1 MRNKLLLLSALVLCP
16 VLSLT
21 PPSAVAETKNIL
33 ELYTLAKAKDPV
45 VGKAEARLEAGKA
58 DQEIAWAALL
68 PRINANASQRKL
80 WHTVE
85 NYGPQTT
92 EGSYD
97 SFNYSVGGQIAIF
110 NVPSFLQVSAAGAG
124 LKSAD
129 VALEAAHQDLI
140 VRLVDAY
147 VKLLKAQADEQ
158 LYRDELA
165 RVSEILK
172 QAEAFLKAGTGDI
185 IAVYEAKARMDS
197 AAADLIKTESQRHIA
212 EQNLSSL
219 TGIVVTGVQDILVIE
234 PQAPQPAD
242 LSWWLDA
249 MRKNNPAIRQAQ
261 EDLAQAAYMT
271 SANRA
276 AHLPTIQF
284 SGGYAVDKGSTFL
297 PEVETKQWYIGGS
310 VSLPIYS
317 GGETMARTRR
327 ALAVESERRFI
338 LEDSQEQNTKR
349 LKEAFLNLQ
358 YNVSLAEA
366 YKRKHASTELQLKAT
381 RKGREI
387 GTRSAIDLLNA
398 EQTWAVSRRDL
409 TSALYD
415 NLVRHLELKVAAG
428 ILTEADIGAVAVLA
442 TARQIVNNK

>member
-1 MRNKLLLLSALVLCP
+1 MRNKLLLFSALVLCP

-21 PPSAVAETKNIL
+21 PPNAVAETKNIL

-68 PRINANASQRKL
+68 PRISASAGQRKL

-92 EGSYD
+92 EGTYD
-97 SFNYSVGGQIAIF
+97 SFNYSVGGQISIF
-110 NVPSFLQVSAAGAG
+110 NLPSFLQVSAADAG

-129 VALEAAHQDLI
+129 IGLGAAHQDLI

-158 LYRDELA
+158 LYKDELA

-172 QAEAFLKAGTGDI
+172 QTEAFLKAGTGDV

-197 AAADLIKTESQRHIA
+197 AAADLIKTEAQRRLA

-219 TGIVVTGVQDILVIE
+219 TGIVVTKVQDIPVTE
-234 PQAPQPAD
+234 PQPPRPAD
-242 LSWWLDA
+242 LSWWLDT
-249 MRKNNPAIRQAQ
+249 MRKQNPAIRQAQ
-261 EDLAQAAYMT
+261 EDLAQAGYMT

-297 PEVETKQWYIGGS
+297 PEVQTKQWYLGAS
-310 VSLPIYS
+310 VSVPIYS
-317 GGETMARTRR
+317 GGETVARTRR
-327 ALAVESERRFI
+327 ALAGESERRFM

-349 LKEAFLNLQ
+349 LKEAFLTLQ

-398 EQTWAVSRRDL
+398 EQTYAVSRRDL
-409 TSALYD
+409 VGVLYD
-415 NLVRHLELKVAAG
+415 NLVRHLELKAAAG
-428 ILTEADIGAVAVLA
+428 ILAEGDLQ
-442 TARQIVNNK
+442 TAANFTKPAEN

>member
-1 MRNKLLLLSALVLCP
+1 MRNKLLLFGTLALCAVF
-16 VLSLT
+16 SLQ
-21 PPSAVAETKNIL
+21 PAPAGAETKNIL
-33 ELYTLAKAKDPV
+33 ELYALAKVKDPV

-58 DQEIAWAALL
+58 DQEIAWSALM
-68 PRINANASQRKL
+68 PRISANASQRRF
-80 WHTVE
+80 WHTVL
-85 NYGPQTT
+85 NYNPSTM
-92 EGSYD
+92 EGSYEGYG
-97 SFNYSVGGQIAIF
+97 YSVGGQLPIF
-110 NVPSFLQVSAAGAG
+110 NVPSYLQVSAADAG

-129 VALEAAHQDLI
+129 IALEAAHQDLV

-158 LYRDELA
+158 LYKDELA

-172 QAEAFLKAGTGDI
+172 QAEAFLKAGTGDV

-197 AAADLIKTESQRHIA
+197 AAADLIKTEAQRRLA
-212 EQNLSSL
+212 EQHLSSL
-219 TGIVVTGVQDILVIE
+219 TGIVVTKVRDIPATE
-234 PQAPQPAD
+234 PQAPQPDD
-242 LSWWLDA
+242 LSWWLET
-249 MRKNNPAIRQAQ
+249 MRKHNPAIRQAQ

-276 AHLPTIQF
+276 AHLPVIQF
-284 SGGYAVDKGSTFL
+284 AGGYTVDKGSTFL
-297 PEVETKQWYIGGS
+297 PEVETKQWYIGAT
-310 VSLPIYS
+310 VSLPIFS
-317 GGETMARTRR
+317 GGETVARTRR
-327 ALAVESERRFI
+327 ALAGESERRFM

-349 LKEAFLNLQ
+349 LKESFMNLQ

-398 EQTWAVSRRDL
+398 EQAYAVSRRDL

-415 NLVRHLELKVAAG
+415 NLVRHLELKAAAG
-428 ILTEADIGAVAVLA
+428 ILTSGDLAPLNSTQVSAV
-442 TARQIVNNK
+442 Q